1 MVLINTVEKKYKDQ
15 IREMTDNQNQK
26 EWDYQNKVWALEKEV
41 KILQDRLETENRG
54 SALVNLLE
62 RKVQE
67 SNDT

>member
-41 KILQDRLETENRG
+41 KILQDWLETENRG

-62 RKVQE
+62 RKV
-67 SNDT
+67 

>member
-67 SNDT
+67 SNDS

>member
-62 RKVQE
+62 RKV
-67 SNDT
+67 